1 MKKIF
6 VTGGTG
12 FLGKEIVKKLAQIKD
27 YKLTVLTRRNIV
39 SSNKNIQFVDGDI
52 LDKKSFEKYI
62 VESDI
67 ILHIAGIGSG
77 SRNMIWKTNV
87 DGTKNVLDLSSGK
100 KFILISSETVLYKNQ
115 GVYGESK
122 NACEELVKKSNN
134 HLILRVTVAY
144 GKHDNSRLGRIIGLC
159 KRYPLVII
167 PGNGKNLMQ
176 PIYIEDVATFIL
188 SAIKKDKN
196 GIFIL
201 AGKSEISMNE
211 FVEHVG
217 DILDKKIIKIHIP
230 LFLVYPLVKIN
241 EIFLTNPVVRWS
253 QIRNLNTNRVYNIED
268 TIKELNHS
276 PLTVHEGLLKTLR
289 D

>member
-122 NACEELVKKSNN
+122 KACEELVKKSNN
-134 HLILRVTVAY
+134 HLILRITVAY
-144 GKHDNSRLGRIIGLC
+144 GKQDNGRLGRIIELC
-159 KRYPLVII
+159 KRYPLIII
-167 PGNGKNLMQ
+167 PGNGKSLMQ

-188 SAIKKDKN
+188 SAIKEDKE
-196 GIFIL
+196 GAFIL
-201 AGKSEISMNE
+201 AGKSKISMNE
-211 FVEHVG
+211 FVEHVE
-217 DILDKKIIKIHIP
+217 DILDKKIIKMHIP

-253 QIRNLNTNRVYNIED
+253 QIKNLNTNRVYNLED
-268 TIKELNHS
+268 TIKELNHL